1 VSEDQGSKIST
12 GRLSRLAKM
21 ATLTA
26 RTAGDLALGRAKKA
40 LGDDSLSQEKA
51 AAKKVLETLGTM
63 KGAAMK
69 LGQQLAMEADTLPPE
84 AREIVSKLFA
94 QAPAMGYEEIARVIQ
109 DELGDAPDVV
119 FAEFDQKP
127 LASAS
132 LGQVHRAR
140 LKDGTQV
147 AVKVQYPGV
156 AEALVND
163 LKNAGLLVR
172 TFNGASRQLTNVD
185 PTPYY
190 EEIRREIGAEV
201 DYLREAKLSTEFAQ
215 AVSHVPELH
224 VPKVYPVYST
234 ARVLTMEL
242 VEGKPL
248 HTWTQSPDL
257 TEEERFR
264 VGRQLAFAVLVP
276 FVKHRMVHGDPHP
289 GNFLVRPDGRLTVLD
304 FGAVK
309 KLTPEFVSGF
319 WGLMEAELE
328 NREPDFVPLLQ
339 RARFNFKGDL
349 DKARDTL
356 RSLHG
361 IASRPVR
368 QETYDWAKCEM
379 VVDFRKYFLQ
389 NLKDVAEIEAPPE
402 SILFYRAI
410 GGLANN
416 LKMLKTNGPYRE
428 VCREIGEMLT
438 PHAT

>member
-156 AEALVND
+156 A
-163 LKNAGLLVR
+163 
-172 TFNGASRQLTNVD
+172 
-185 PTPYY
+185 
-190 EEIRREIGAEV
+190 
-201 DYLREAKLSTEFAQ
+201 
-215 AVSHVPELH
+215 
-224 VPKVYPVYST
+224 
-234 ARVLTMEL
+234 
-242 VEGKPL
+242 
-248 HTWTQSPDL
+248 
-257 TEEERFR
+257 
-264 VGRQLAFAVLVP
+264 
-276 FVKHRMVHGDPHP
+276 
-289 GNFLVRPDGRLTVLD
+289 
-304 FGAVK
+304 
-309 KLTPEFVSGF
+309 
-319 WGLMEAELE
+319 
-328 NREPDFVPLLQ
+328 
-339 RARFNFKGDL
+339 
-349 DKARDTL
+349 
-356 RSLHG
+356 
-361 IASRPVR
+361 
-368 QETYDWAKCEM
+368 
-379 VVDFRKYFLQ
+379 
-389 NLKDVAEIEAPPE
+389 
-402 SILFYRAI
+402 
-410 GGLANN
+410 
-416 LKMLKTNGPYRE
+416 
-428 VCREIGEMLT
+428 
-438 PHAT
+438 